1 MTAATATVGR
11 EVRAISLIGFGHF
24 LSHFYMF
31 GLAPLLPLFNRDL
44 GVSYTALGAILM
56 ASNIATA
63 ALQTPMGILVD
74 RFGARR
80 VLIAGLFVTGAAFG
94 LAGLASGYW
103 GLVILFF
110 VCGAGNSVFHPADY
124 VILTASVDDSR
135 HGRAYSMHSFGGS
148 LGTAAGPA
156 TMAFLLTVTDWRSAL
171 MIAGIVGVML
181 SFVFLF
187 SGNTLRED
195 AKTKQKTKSGLPWH
209 SMINRAVILLFL
221 FYVLTSACNVALTGF
236 AAVFLPDLY
245 GVSVQTASYML
256 SVLLFSTAGGTLFGG
271 WLADRTPRHDF
282 VLVLAFGLYGALL
295 LAVGTAA
302 LPVWGVVGAFILGGF
317 VRGIVNPSRD
327 MMVREIAP
335 AGALGTVFAFV
346 STGFNI
352 GQGFAP
358 IAYGVLLDGGLA
370 SEVLYLSAGFI
381 FMAIGLLY
389 FSRDRRL

>member
-31 GLAPLLPLFNRDL
+31 GLAPLLPLINRDL

-56 ASNIATA
+56 ASNLATA

-80 VLIAGLFVTGAAFG
+80 VLIGGLFLTAGAFG
-94 LAGLASGYW
+94 FAGLAENYW
-103 GLVILFF
+103 QLVLLFL

-124 VILTASVDDSR
+124 VILTASVDNSR

-156 TMAFLLTVTDWRSAL
+156 TMALLLTVTDWRSAL
-171 MIAGIVGVML
+171 MIAGLVGAAL

-187 SGNTLRED
+187 SGDTLRED
-195 AKTKQKTKSGLPWH
+195 AKTKQKTKSELPWH
-209 SMINRAVILLFL
+209 SMINRAVLLLFL
-221 FYVLTSACNVALTGF
+221 FYVLTSACNIALTGF
-236 AAVFLPDLY
+236 AAVFLPAMYD
-245 GVSVQTASYML
+245 VSVQTASYML
-256 SVLLFSTAGGTLFGG
+256 SILLFGTAAGTLFGG
-271 WLADRTPRHDF
+271 WLADRTRRHDL

-302 LPVWGVVGAFILGGF
+302 MPVAFVVGAFVVGGF

-358 IAYGVLLDGGLA
+358 LAYGALLDRGFMN
-370 SEVLYLSAGFI
+370 EVLYLSAGFI
-381 FMAIGLLY
+381 FLAIGLLF